1 MGLDMKT
8 RQKLT
13 EETAK
18 RYCLAK
24 KKEKGRII
32 DEFVANT
39 GYNRKYAI
47 HILKNSA
54 RVKVTN
60 FNNVRRES
68 VQILRRPPRKKRIF
82 TRKYGDDVR
91 KEVVRLWNLSRRLCA
106 KRLVTF
112 IHDNIDYFAKK
123 FSYGQ
128 ELKEK
133 LRTVSESTIGRML
146 RGEIAKCA
154 IRGISTTRPAKNL
167 SSLIPVRTHFDW
179 DERKPGFF
187 EVDTV
192 ANCGMSTAG
201 EYVCTLT
208 MTDVHSG
215 WTENRALLNKAQRW
229 AKEAIAD
236 VKGSLPFPMKG
247 IDSDNGSEFKNLQ
260 LLGWCAENGIQFTRS
275 RPYKKNDNC
284 FAEEK
289 NDSVVRN
296 IVGYLRFE
304 GEDARKAMA
313 ELYSVY
319 GLIVNY
325 FYPSMKIIS
334 KERIDAKVIKKYDR
348 ARTPYA
354 RLMEC
359 GDLDDASKEE
369 LRRRK
374 DSLDLISLLE
384 KTEELQDRLFSLAVP
399 WRS

>member
-1 MGLDMKT
+1 M
-8 RQKLT
+8 
-13 EETAK
+13 
-18 RYCLAK
+18 
-24 KKEKGRII
+24 
-32 DEFVANT
+32 
-39 GYNRKYAI
+39 
-47 HILKNSA
+47 
-54 RVKVTN
+54 
-60 FNNVRRES
+60 
-68 VQILRRPPRKKRIF
+68 
-82 TRKYGDDVR
+82 
-91 KEVVRLWNLSRRLCA
+91 
-106 KRLVTF
+106 
-112 IHDNIDYFAKK
+112 
-123 FSYGQ
+123 
-128 ELKEK
+128 
-133 LRTVSESTIGRML
+133 
-146 RGEIAKCA
+146 
-154 IRGISTTRPAKNL
+154 
-167 SSLIPVRTHFDW
+167 
-179 DERKPGFF
+179 
-187 EVDTV
+187 
-192 ANCGMSTAG
+192 
-201 EYVCTLT
+201 
-208 MTDVHSG
+208 
-215 WTENRALLNKAQRW
+215 
-229 AKEAIAD
+229 
-236 VKGSLPFPMKG
+236 KGSLPFPMKG

>member
-275 RPYKKNDNC
+275 RPYKKND
-284 FAEEK
+284 
-289 NDSVVRN
+289 SVVRN

-304 GEDARKAMA
+304 GEEARKAMA

-325 FYPSMKIIS
+325 F
-334 KERIDAKVIKKYDR
+334 
-348 ARTPYA
+348 
-354 RLMEC
+354 
-359 GDLDDASKEE
+359 
-369 LRRRK
+369 
-374 DSLDLISLLE
+374 
-384 KTEELQDRLFSLAVP
+384 
-399 WRS
+399 

>member
-1 MGLDMKT
+1 MKT

-187 EVDTV
+187 EV
-192 ANCGMSTAG
+192 
-201 EYVCTLT
+201 
-208 MTDVHSG
+208 
-215 WTENRALLNKAQRW
+215 ENLIR
-229 AKEAIAD
+229 
-236 VKGSLPFPMKG
+236 
-247 IDSDNGSEFKNLQ
+247 
-260 LLGWCAENGIQFTRS
+260 NGINKFH
-275 RPYKKNDNC
+275 KLKWKN
-284 FAEEK
+284 E
-289 NDSVVRN
+289 S
-296 IVGYLRFE
+296 
-304 GEDARKAMA
+304 
-313 ELYSVY
+313 
-319 GLIVNY
+319 
-325 FYPSMKIIS
+325 KIHS
-334 KERIDAKVIKKYDR
+334 
-348 ARTPYA
+348 
-354 RLMEC
+354 
-359 GDLDDASKEE
+359 
-369 LRRRK
+369 
-374 DSLDLISLLE
+374 
-384 KTEELQDRLFSLAVP
+384 
-399 WRS
+399 